1 MGKMGD
7 YYIRRHSMS
16 EQINVSA
23 LKQTR
28 ASKIQIEVKEIA
40 PQRIHKNTTS
50 QLGADADGSDSN
62 DE

>member
-7 YYIRRHSMS
+7 YCIRRYSMS

-23 LKQTR
+23 LKPTR

-40 PQRIHKNTTS
+40 RQRIHKNTTS
-50 QLGADADGSDSN
+50 HLGADADGSDSN